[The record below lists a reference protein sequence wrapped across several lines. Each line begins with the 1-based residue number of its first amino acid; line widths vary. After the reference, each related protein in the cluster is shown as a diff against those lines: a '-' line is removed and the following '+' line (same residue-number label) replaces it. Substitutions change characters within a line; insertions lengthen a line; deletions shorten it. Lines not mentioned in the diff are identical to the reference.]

1 VNPSVS
7 HAYLAVVSARY
18 RTLLQYRAAAFAGF
32 ITQLF
37 WGGIRIMV
45 LMAFYAVSTENQP
58 MSLPQVVAYVW
69 LGQALLGMFPW
80 SVDTEI
86 AEMIRTG
93 AVSYELV
100 RPLDLYS
107 FWFCRTIAL
116 RTATTTLRCI
126 PMLIFAMVLLPLFGY
141 ERWALQ
147 LPPDWLSLLGFLV
160 SICLALMLACAI
172 TMLMHVVL
180 VWSLNGDGINRILP
194 SFAMVLSGNIL
205 PLPLYPDWL
214 QPFLEIQPFQGLV
227 DTPFRI
233 YTGDIAGFNML
244 TELLQQLFWATIL
257 TVYGRWALGR
267 ITRNLMVQGG

>member
-1 VNPSVS
+1 VN
-7 HAYLAVVSARY
+7 AYLAVVSARY

-32 ITQLF
+32 VTQLF
-37 WGGIRIMV
+37 WGGVRIMV
-45 LMAFYAVSTENQP
+45 LMAFYAVGSDDQP
-58 MSLPQVVAYVW
+58 MSLTQVVAYVW

-100 RPLDLYS
+100 RPLDLYY
-107 FWFCRTIAL
+107 FWFSRTIAL
-116 RTATTTLRCI
+116 RTATTTLRCL
-126 PMLIFAMVLLPLFGY
+126 PMLVFAMILLPLLGY
-141 ERWALQ
+141 DQWALQ
-147 LPPDWLSLLGFLV
+147 PPPDAIALFAFLV
-160 SICLALMLACAI
+160 SVVFALMLACAI

-194 SFAMVLSGNIL
+194 SFAIVLSGNVL
-205 PLPLYPDWL
+205 PLPLFPDWL
-214 QPFLEIQPFQGLV
+214 QPFLELQPFQGLV

-233 YTGDIAGFNML
+233 YCGNITGFRIV
-244 TELLQQLFWATIL
+244 TELCQQLLWATALI
-257 TVYGRWALGR
+257 VYGRWALNR